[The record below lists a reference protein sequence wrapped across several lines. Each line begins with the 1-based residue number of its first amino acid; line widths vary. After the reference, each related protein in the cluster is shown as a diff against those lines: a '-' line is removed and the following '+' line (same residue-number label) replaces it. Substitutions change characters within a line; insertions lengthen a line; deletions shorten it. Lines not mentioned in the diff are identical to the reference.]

1 MNPVSKLSRSETLTS
16 HRPASLQGTFHVP
29 GDKSI
34 SHRSMI
40 LSAIAVGQTRVSGLL
55 EGDDVMATK
64 QAMIDCGADII
75 KQGDDYVINGVGMG
89 GLSAPDKPLDLGNA
103 GTGVRLLMGLI
114 AGQSLSATF
123 VGDAS
128 LSKRPM
134 RRITD
139 PLEEMG
145 AQVTTGEGGRLPVT
159 ITGLETPLPVS
170 YSPKVASAQIK
181 SAILLA
187 GLRARGNT
195 VVTEPHI
202 SRDHTEAMLR
212 HFGVSV
218 TQEML
223 ENGAHRITMTGGA
236 DLIAKNIAV
245 PRDPSSAAF
254 VIVAA
259 LITQGSDVTLPA
271 IGMNP
276 QRTGLITTLIEMG
289 GDITLSGH
297 RIEGGEEVADIRVR
311 SSKLRGINVPPARAA
326 SMIDEYPILSVAAS
340 MAQGTTMMTGVA
352 ELRVKETD
360 RIAVMAAG
368 LKACGVDV
376 TEGED
381 FMSVT
386 GGETPPMGDAV
397 INSQHDH
404 RIGMS
409 FLVLGMVSQAPIQ
422 VDDVET
428 INTSFPA
435 FADKM
440 NAIGAS
446 IQS

>member
-1 MNPVSKLSRSETLTS
+1 MSHSLVSHKIDNLTG
-16 HRPASLQGTFHVP
+16 QFDVP

-40 LSAIAVGQTRVSGLL
+40 LGAIAIGRTHVSGLL

-64 QAMIDCGADII
+64 QAMIDCGAQIQ
-75 KQGDDYVINGVGMG
+75 KQGDDYVIDGVGMG
-89 GLSAPDKPLDLGNA
+89 GLSAPSKPLDLGNA

-123 VGDAS
+123 IGDAS
-128 LSKRPM
+128 LSARPM

-145 AQVTTGEGGRLPVT
+145 AQVSTNDGKLPVT
-159 ITGLETPLPVS
+159 VTGLETPLPVT
-170 YSPKVASAQIK
+170 YAPKVASAQIK

-195 VVTEPHI
+195 IVTEPHI

-212 HFGVSV
+212 HFGISV
-218 TQEML
+218 TQEIL
-223 ENGAHRITMTGGA
+223 DDGAHRVTMQGGS
-236 DLIAKNIAV
+236 DLIAKDILV

-259 LITQGSDVTLPA
+259 LITPNSDVTLPA

-289 GDITLSGH
+289 GDITLSNK
-297 RIEGGEEVADIRVR
+297 RLEGGEEVADIRVR
-311 SSKLRGINVPPARAA
+311 SSQLRGIDVPPARAA

-340 MAQGTTMMTGVA
+340 RATGTTMMSGVA

-360 RIAVMAAG
+360 RIAVMANG

-376 TEGED
+376 TEGDD

-386 GGETPPMGDAV
+386 GQADPVPGGAT

-409 FLVLGMVSQAPIQ
+409 FLVLGMVSAHPIQ
-422 VDDVET
+422 VDDVAT
-428 INTSFPA
+428 INTSFPH

-440 NAIGAS
+440 NAIGAKITS
-446 IQS
+446 

>member
-1 MNPVSKLSRSETLTS
+1 MSHSLVSHKIDNLTG
-16 HRPASLQGTFHVP
+16 QFDVP

-40 LSAIAVGQTRVSGLL
+40 LGAIAIGRTHVSGLL

-64 QAMIDCGADII
+64 QAMIDCGAQIQ
-75 KQGDDYVINGVGMG
+75 KQGDDYVIDGVGMG
-89 GLSAPDKPLDLGNA
+89 GLSAPSKPLDLGNA

-123 VGDAS
+123 IGDAS
-128 LSKRPM
+128 LSARPM

-139 PLEEMG
+139 PLEELV
-145 AQVTTGEGGRLPVT
+145 AQVSTNDGKLPVT
-159 ITGLETPLPVS
+159 VTGLETPLPVT
-170 YSPKVASAQIK
+170 YAPKVASAQIK

-195 VVTEPHI
+195 IVTEPHI

-212 HFGVSV
+212 HFGISV
-218 TQEML
+218 TQEIL
-223 ENGAHRITMTGGA
+223 DDGAHRVTMQGGS
-236 DLIAKNIAV
+236 DLIAKDILV

-259 LITQGSDVTLPA
+259 LITPNSDVTLPA

-289 GDITLSGH
+289 GDITLSNK
-297 RIEGGEEVADIRVR
+297 RLEGGEEVADIRVR
-311 SSKLRGINVPPARAA
+311 SSQLRGIDVPPARAA

-340 MAQGTTMMTGVA
+340 RATGTTMMSGVA

-360 RIAVMAAG
+360 RIAVMANG

-376 TEGED
+376 TEGDD

-386 GGETPPMGDAV
+386 GQADPVPGGAT

-409 FLVLGMVSQAPIQ
+409 FLVLGMVSAHPIQ
-422 VDDVET
+422 VDDVAT
-428 INTSFPA
+428 INTSFPH

-440 NAIGAS
+440 NAIGAKITS
-446 IQS
+446 

>member
-1 MNPVSKLSRSETLTS
+1 MSLSLVSRKTDHLS
-16 HRPASLQGTFHVP
+16 GTFDVP

-64 QAMIDCGADII
+64 QAMIDCGADIV

-170 YSPKVASAQIK
+170 YVPKVASAQIK

-195 VVTEPHI
+195 IVTEPHI

-218 TQEML
+218 NQEML
-223 ENGAHRITMTGGA
+223 EDGAHRVTMTGGA
-236 DLIAKNIAV
+236 DLIAKDIVV

-311 SSKLRGINVPPARAA
+311 SSKLRGIDVPPARAA

-340 MAQGTTMMTGVA
+340 MAEGTTMMSGVS

-376 TEGED
+376 AEGDD

-386 GGETPPMGDAV
+386 GGSDAPSGDAV

>member
-1 MNPVSKLSRSETLTS
+1 MT
-16 HRPASLQGTFHVP
+16 ASLRSHTSDTLSGNFDVP

-40 LSAIAVGQTRVSGLL
+40 LSAIAIGQTRVSGLL
-55 EGDDVMATK
+55 EGDDVMSTK
-64 QAMIDCGADII
+64 QAMIDCGAKIT
-75 KQGDDYVINGVGMG
+75 KQGDEYIVDGVGMG
-89 GLSAPDKPLDLGNA
+89 GLTNPTKPLDLGNA

-114 AGQSLSATF
+114 AGQSMTATF

-139 PLEEMG
+139 PLIEMG
-145 AQVTTGEGGRLPVT
+145 AQVTTNDGLLPVT
-159 ITGLETPLPVS
+159 ITGLDSPLSVT
-170 YSPKVASAQIK
+170 YQPKVASAQIK

-187 GLRARGNT
+187 GLRARGDT
-195 VVTEPHI
+195 IVKEPHI

-212 HFGVSV
+212 HFGVPV
-218 TQEML
+218 TQEIQEDGTHVVTL
-223 ENGAHRITMTGGA
+223 TGGH
-236 DLIAKNIAV
+236 DLIAKDILV

-259 LITQGSDVTLPA
+259 LITAGSDVTLPA
-271 IGMNP
+271 VGMNP

-289 GDITLSGH
+289 GDITLSNH
-297 RIEGGEEVADIRVR
+297 RLEGGEEVADIRVK
-311 SSKLRGINVPPARAA
+311 SSELKGIDVPPERAA

-340 MAQGTTMMTGVA
+340 MATGTTMMTGVA

-360 RIAVMAAG
+360 RIAVMADG

-381 FMSVT
+381 FMSVI
-386 GGETPPMGDAV
+386 GGKMPPKGDAT

-409 FLVLGMVSQAPIQ
+409 FLVLGMVSDHPIR

-428 INTSFPA
+428 INTSFPQ

-440 NAIGAS
+440 NQLGAHIES
-446 IQS
+446 V

>member
-1 MNPVSKLSRSETLTS
+1 MSVSFIS
-16 HRPASLQGTFHVP
+16 HRTDALSGTFDVP

-40 LSAIAVGQTRVSGLL
+40 LSAIAIGRTHVTGLL

-64 QAMIDCGADII
+64 QAMVDCGAQITKEGDTYII
-75 KQGDDYVINGVGMG
+75 DGVGMG
-89 GLSAPDKPLDLGNA
+89 GLTAPDKPLDLGNA

-123 VGDAS
+123 IGDAS

-145 AQVTTGEGGRLPVT
+145 AEITTNDGKLPVSV
-159 ITGLETPLPVS
+159 TGLATPLPLS

-195 VVTEPHI
+195 IVTEPHI

-218 TQEML
+218 EQEIL
-223 ENGAHRITMTGGA
+223 ADGTHRVTMEGGT
-236 DLIAKNIAV
+236 DLIAKDILV

-259 LITQGSDVTLPA
+259 LLTKDSDVTLPA

-289 GDITLSGH
+289 GDITLSNQ
-297 RIEGGEEVADIRVR
+297 RLEGGEDVADIRVR
-311 SSKLRGINVPPARAA
+311 SSHLHGIDVPAERAA

-340 MAQGTTMMTGVA
+340 MATGTTMMTGVG

-360 RIAVMAAG
+360 RIAVMAQG
-368 LKACGVDV
+368 LSACGVDV
-376 TEGED
+376 TEGDD

-386 GGETPPMGDAV
+386 GGTHAPKGGAV

-409 FLVLGMVSQAPIQ
+409 FLVLGMISQDPIQ

-428 INTSFPA
+428 INTSFPQ

-446 IQS
+446 ISTP

>member
-1 MNPVSKLSRSETLTS
+1 MSLSLVSRKTDHLS
-16 HRPASLQGTFHVP
+16 GTFDVP

-64 QAMIDCGADII
+64 QAMIDCGADIV

-170 YSPKVASAQIK
+170 YVPKVASAQIK

-195 VVTEPHI
+195 IVTEPHI

-218 TQEML
+218 NQEML
-223 ENGAHRITMTGGA
+223 EDGAHRVTMTGGA
-236 DLIAKNIAV
+236 DLIAKDIVV

-311 SSKLRGINVPPARAA
+311 SSKLRGIDVPPARAA

-340 MAQGTTMMTGVA
+340 MAEGTTMMSGVS

-368 LKACGVDV
+368 LKACGVHV
-376 TEGED
+376 TEGDD

-386 GGETPPMGDAV
+386 GGDGAPSGDAV

>member
-1 MNPVSKLSRSETLTS
+1 MSLSLIS
-16 HRPASLQGTFHVP
+16 HKTEHLSGTFDVP

-223 ENGAHRITMTGGA
+223 ENGATSLRYDRA
-236 DLIAKNIAV
+236 
-245 PRDPSSAAF
+245 RY
-254 VIVAA
+254 VA
-259 LITQGSDVTLPA
+259 L
-271 IGMNP
+271 
-276 QRTGLITTLIEMG
+276 
-289 GDITLSGH
+289 
-297 RIEGGEEVADIRVR
+297 
-311 SSKLRGINVPPARAA
+311 
-326 SMIDEYPILSVAAS
+326 
-340 MAQGTTMMTGVA
+340 
-352 ELRVKETD
+352 
-360 RIAVMAAG
+360 
-368 LKACGVDV
+368 
-376 TEGED
+376 
-381 FMSVT
+381 
-386 GGETPPMGDAV
+386 
-397 INSQHDH
+397 
-404 RIGMS
+404 
-409 FLVLGMVSQAPIQ
+409 
-422 VDDVET
+422 
-428 INTSFPA
+428 
-435 FADKM
+435 
-440 NAIGAS
+440 
-446 IQS
+446 

>member
-1 MNPVSKLSRSETLTS
+1 MSLSLVSRKTDHLS
-16 HRPASLQGTFHVP
+16 GTFDVP

-64 QAMIDCGADII
+64 QAMIDCGADIV

-170 YSPKVASAQIK
+170 YVPKVASAQIK

-195 VVTEPHI
+195 IVTEPHK

-218 TQEML
+218 NQEML
-223 ENGAHRITMTGGA
+223 EDGAHRVTMTGGA
-236 DLIAKNIAV
+236 DLIAKDIVV

-311 SSKLRGINVPPARAA
+311 SSKLRGIDVPPARAA

-340 MAQGTTMMTGVA
+340 MAEGTTMMSGVS

-376 TEGED
+376 AEGDD
-381 FMSVT
+381 FISVT
-386 GGETPPMGDAV
+386 GGSDAPLGDAV

>member
-1 MNPVSKLSRSETLTS
+1 MSLSLVSRKTDHLS
-16 HRPASLQGTFHVP
+16 GTFDVP

-64 QAMIDCGADII
+64 QAMIDCGADIV

-170 YSPKVASAQIK
+170 YVPKVASAQIK

-195 VVTEPHI
+195 IVTEPHK

-218 TQEML
+218 NQEML
-223 ENGAHRITMTGGA
+223 EDGAHRVTMTGGA
-236 DLIAKNIAV
+236 DLIAKDIVV

-311 SSKLRGINVPPARAA
+311 SSKLRGIDVPPARAA

-340 MAQGTTMMTGVA
+340 MAEGTTMMSGVS

-376 TEGED
+376 AEGDD

-386 GGETPPMGDAV
+386 GGSDAPSGDAV

>member
-1 MNPVSKLSRSETLTS
+1 MSLSLVSRKTDNLS
-16 HRPASLQGTFHVP
+16 GTFEVP

-40 LSAIAVGQTRVSGLL
+40 LSAIAIGQTRVSGLL

-64 QAMIDCGADII
+64 QAMIDCGADIV
-75 KQGDDYVINGVGMG
+75 KQGDEYVINGVGMG
-89 GLSAPDKPLDLGNA
+89 GLRAPDKPLDLGNA

-145 AQVTTGEGGRLPVT
+145 AQVTTGDGGRLPVT

-170 YSPKVASAQIK
+170 YTPKVASAQIK

-187 GLRARGNT
+187 GLRARGDT
-195 VVTEPHI
+195 IVTEPHI

-223 ENGAHRITMTGGA
+223 DDGAHRVTMTGSA
-236 DLIAKNIAV
+236 DLIAKDIAV

-259 LITQGSDVTLPA
+259 LITPGSDVTLPA

-289 GDITLSGH
+289 GDITLSAH

-311 SSKLRGINVPPARAA
+311 SSKLRGIDVPPARAA

-340 MAQGTTMMTGVA
+340 MAEGTTMMTGVA

-386 GGETPPMGDAV
+386 GGASAPLGDAV

-428 INTSFPA
+428 INTSFPN

-440 NAIGAS
+440 NAIGAA

>member
-1 MNPVSKLSRSETLTS
+1 MSLSLISQKTK
-16 HRPASLQGTFHVP
+16 SLSGTFDVP

-40 LSAIAVGQTRVSGLL
+40 LGSIAIGQTKVSGLL
-55 EGDDVMATK
+55 EGDDVLATK
-64 QAMIDCGADII
+64 QAMIDCGADIT
-75 KQGDDYVINGVGMG
+75 KQGDDYIINGVGMG
-89 GLSAPDKPLDLGNA
+89 GLTNPEQPLDLGNA

-114 AGQSLSATF
+114 AGQSMTATF

-145 AQVTTGEGGRLPVT
+145 AQVTCAEGGRLPVT
-159 ITGLETPLPVS
+159 ITGLAMPLPIS

-187 GLRARGNT
+187 GLQARGETT
-195 VVTEPHI
+195 VIEPHI

-212 HFGVSV
+212 HFGVTV
-218 TQEML
+218 TQEID
-223 ENGAHRITMTGGA
+223 EEGRHHVTMTGGT
-236 DLIAKNIAV
+236 DLIAKDILV

-259 LITQGSDVTLPA
+259 LLTKDSDVFLPA

-276 QRTGLITTLIEMG
+276 QRTGLITTLQEMG
-289 GDITLSGH
+289 GDITLSNQ
-297 RIEGGEEVADIRVR
+297 RLEGGEEVADIRVR
-311 SSKLRGINVPPARAA
+311 SSELHGIDVPPARAA

-340 MAQGTTMMTGVA
+340 MAKGTTMMSGVA

-360 RIAVMAAG
+360 RIAVMAKG
-368 LKACGVDV
+368 LATCGVQV
-376 TEGED
+376 EEGD
-381 FMSVT
+381 DYMAVT
-386 GGETPPMGDAV
+386 GGTMPPAGGAV

-409 FLVLGMVSQAPIQ
+409 FLVLGMISEQPIT

-428 INTSFPA
+428 INTSFPG

-440 NAIGAS
+440 NAIGAQIS
-446 IQS
+446 PIS

>member
-1 MNPVSKLSRSETLTS
+1 MT
-16 HRPASLQGTFHVP
+16 ASLRSHKSDTLSGNFDVP

-40 LSAIAVGQTRVSGLL
+40 LSAIAIGRTRVSGLL

-64 QAMIDCGADII
+64 QAMIDCGAQIQ
-75 KQGDDYVINGVGMG
+75 KQGDDYIIDGVGMG
-89 GLSAPDKPLDLGNA
+89 GLTAPTKPLDLGNA

-123 VGDAS
+123 IGDAS

-145 AQVTTGEGGRLPVT
+145 ADVSTNDGKLPVT
-159 ITGLETPLPVS
+159 VTGLETPLPVT
-170 YSPKVASAQIK
+170 YAPKVASAQIK

-195 VVTEPHI
+195 IVTEPHI

-218 TQEML
+218 TQEIL
-223 ENGAHRITMTGGA
+223 DDGAHRVTMTGGT
-236 DLIAKNIAV
+236 DLIAKDILV

-254 VIVAA
+254 VMVAA
-259 LITQGSDVTLPA
+259 LITPNSDVTLPA
-271 IGMNP
+271 VGMNP
-276 QRTGLITTLIEMG
+276 QRVGLITSLIEMG
-289 GDITLSGH
+289 GDITLSNQ
-297 RIEGGEEVADIRVR
+297 RLEGGEEVADIRVR
-311 SSKLRGINVPPARAA
+311 SSQLHGINVPPARAA

-340 MAQGTTMMTGVA
+340 RATGTTMMSGVA

-360 RIAVMAAG
+360 RIAVMVEG

-376 TEGED
+376 TEGDD

-386 GGETPPMGDAV
+386 GQDTPITGGAT

-409 FLVLGMVSQAPIQ
+409 FLVLGMVTANPIQ

-428 INTSFPA
+428 INTSFPH
-435 FADKM
+435 FAEKM
-440 NAIGAS
+440 NKIGAQITS
-446 IQS
+446 

>member
-1 MNPVSKLSRSETLTS
+1 MSLSLIS
-16 HRPASLQGTFHVP
+16 HKTQHLSGTFDVP

-64 QAMIDCGADII
+64 QAMIDCGADIV

-223 ENGAHRITMTGGA
+223 EDGAHRITMTGGA
-236 DLIAKNIAV
+236 DLIAKDIAV

-311 SSKLRGINVPPARAA
+311 SSKLRGIDVPPARAA

-368 LKACGVDV
+368 LKECGVDV

-386 GGETPPMGDAV
+386 GGKTPPMGDAV

-409 FLVLGMVSQAPIQ
+409 FLVLGMVSQVQIQ

>member
-1 MNPVSKLSRSETLTS
+1 MSLSLIS
-16 HRPASLQGTFHVP
+16 HKTEHLSGTFDVP

-223 ENGAHRITMTGGA
+223 ESGAHRITMTGGA
-236 DLIAKNIAV
+236 DLIAKDIAV

-311 SSKLRGINVPPARAA
+311 SSKLRGIDVPPARAA

-409 FLVLGMVSQAPIQ
+409 FLVLGMVSQAQIQ

>member
-1 MNPVSKLSRSETLTS
+1 MSLSLRSHHITS
-16 HRPASLQGTFHVP
+16 LVGTFDVP
-29 GDKSI
+29 GDKSV

-40 LSAIAVGQTRVSGLL
+40 LSAIAIGQTRVQGLL

-64 QAMIDCGADII
+64 QAMIDCGAHIT
-75 KQGDDYVINGVGMG
+75 KQGDDYLIDGVGMG
-89 GLSAPDKPLDLGNA
+89 GLRTPEKPLDLGNA

-114 AGQSLSATF
+114 AGQSLQATF

-145 AQVTTGEGGRLPVT
+145 ASVETAEGGLLPVT
-159 ITGLETPLPVS
+159 ITGLEVPLPVS
-170 YSPKVASAQIK
+170 YQPKVASAQIK

-195 VVTEPHI
+195 IVHEPHI

-212 HFGVSV
+212 HFGVPV
-218 TQEML
+218 TQEVQEDGSHIVTL
-223 ENGAHRITMTGGA
+223 EGGH
-236 DLIAKNIAV
+236 DLIAKDILV

-254 VIVAA
+254 VMVAA
-259 LITQGSDVTLPA
+259 LLSQDSDILLPA

-289 GDITLSGH
+289 GDITLSNH
-297 RIEGGEEVADIRVR
+297 RLEGGEEVADIRVK
-311 SSKLRGINVPPARAA
+311 SSKLHGIDVPPKRAA

-340 MAQGTTMMTGVA
+340 MASGTTTMSGVA

-368 LKACGVDV
+368 LRACGVSV
-376 TEGED
+376 EEGDD

-386 GGETPPMGDAV
+386 GSATPPQGGV
-397 INSQHDH
+397 TINSQHDH

-409 FLVLGMVSQAPIQ
+409 FLVLGMMSAAPIQ

-428 INTSFPA
+428 INTSFPS
-435 FADKM
+435 FAEKM
-440 NAIGAS
+440 NAVGAN
-446 IQS
+446 ITAA

>member
-1 MNPVSKLSRSETLTS
+1 MSLSLIS
-16 HRPASLQGTFHVP
+16 HKTEHLSGTFDVP

-195 VVTEPHI
+195 VVTEPYI

-223 ENGAHRITMTGGA
+223 ESGAHRITMTGGA
-236 DLIAKNIAV
+236 DLIAKDIAV

-311 SSKLRGINVPPARAA
+311 SSKLRGIDVPPARAA

-409 FLVLGMVSQAPIQ
+409 FLVLGMVSQAQIQ

>member
-1 MNPVSKLSRSETLTS
+1 MSAERQSLLSSR
-16 HRPASLQGTFHVP
+16 ASGLSGQFDVP

-34 SHRSMI
+34 SHRALI
-40 LSAIAVGQTRVSGLL
+40 LGSLAVGQTVVTGLL
-55 EGDDVMATK
+55 EGDDVLATK
-64 QAMIDCGADII
+64 QAMVDCGADIT
-75 KQGDDYVINGVGMG
+75 KKDDAYVINGVGLG
-89 GLSAPDKPLDLGNA
+89 GLTNPAAPLDLGNS
-103 GTGVRLLMGLI
+103 GTAVRLLMGLI
-114 AGQSLSATF
+114 AGQSMTATF

-145 AQVTTGEGGRLPVT
+145 AQIEIADGGTLPVT
-159 ITGLETPLPVS
+159 VTGLPTPLPLS
-170 YSPKVASAQIK
+170 YEPKVASAQIK

-187 GLRARGNT
+187 GLCARGQT

-212 HFGVSV
+212 HFGMDV

-223 ENGAHRITMTGGA
+223 PDGRHRATLTGGGT
-236 DLIAKNIAV
+236 LTAKDIAV

-254 VIVAA
+254 VMVAA
-259 LITQGSDVTLPA
+259 LITEGSDITLPA

-276 QRTGLITTLIEMG
+276 QRTGLIITLQEMG
-289 GDITLSGH
+289 GDITLSNE
-297 RIEGGEEVADIRVR
+297 RIEGGEAVADIRIK
-311 SSKLRGINVPPARAA
+311 SSQLTGIEVPAERAA
-326 SMIDEYPILSVAAS
+326 SMIDEYLILSVAAS
-340 MAQGTTMMTGVA
+340 RATGRTIMTGVE
-352 ELRVKETD
+352 ELRVKEAD

-368 LKACGVDV
+368 LQECGVIV
-376 TEGED
+376 EEGD
-381 FMSVT
+381 DYMIVT
-386 GGETPPMGDAV
+386 GADEAPAGGVT

-409 FLVLGMVSQAPIQ
+409 FLVLGMASQAPIQ
-422 VDDVET
+422 VDDVAT
-428 INTSFPA
+428 INTSFPG

-440 NAIGAS
+440 NQVGAQ
-446 IQS
+446 IQSVS

>member
-1 MNPVSKLSRSETLTS
+1 MSHSLVSHKIDNLTG
-16 HRPASLQGTFHVP
+16 QFDVP

-40 LSAIAVGQTRVSGLL
+40 LGAIAIGRTHVSGLL

-64 QAMIDCGADII
+64 QAMIDCGAQIQ
-75 KQGDDYVINGVGMG
+75 KQGDDYVIDGVGMG
-89 GLSAPDKPLDLGNA
+89 GLSAPSKPLDLGNA

-123 VGDAS
+123 IGDAS
-128 LSKRPM
+128 LSARPM

-145 AQVTTGEGGRLPVT
+145 AQVSTNDGKLPVT
-159 ITGLETPLPVS
+159 VTGLETPLPVT
-170 YSPKVASAQIK
+170 YAPKVASAQIK

-195 VVTEPHI
+195 IVTEPHI

-212 HFGVSV
+212 HFGISV
-218 TQEML
+218 TQEIL
-223 ENGAHRITMTGGA
+223 DDGAHRVTMQGGS
-236 DLIAKNIAV
+236 DLIAKDILV

-259 LITQGSDVTLPA
+259 LITPNSDVTLPA

-289 GDITLSGH
+289 GDITLSNK
-297 RIEGGEEVADIRVR
+297 RLEGGEEVADIRVR
-311 SSKLRGINVPPARAA
+311 SSQLRGIDVPPARAA

-340 MAQGTTMMTGVA
+340 RATGTTMMSGVA

-360 RIAVMAAG
+360 RIAVMANG

-376 TEGED
+376 TEGDD

-386 GGETPPMGDAV
+386 GQADPVPGGAA

-409 FLVLGMVSQAPIQ
+409 FLVLGMVSAHPIQ
-422 VDDVET
+422 VDDVAT
-428 INTSFPA
+428 INTSFPH

-440 NAIGAS
+440 NAIGAKITS
-446 IQS
+446 

>member
-1 MNPVSKLSRSETLTS
+1 MSLSLIS
-16 HRPASLQGTFHVP
+16 HKTQHLSGTFDVP

-64 QAMIDCGADII
+64 QAMIDCGADIV

-223 ENGAHRITMTGGA
+223 EDGAHRITMTGGA
-236 DLIAKNIAV
+236 DLIAKDIAV

-311 SSKLRGINVPPARAA
+311 SSKLRGIDVPPARAA

-368 LKACGVDV
+368 LKECGVDV

-409 FLVLGMVSQAPIQ
+409 FLVLGMVSQVQIQ

>member
-1 MNPVSKLSRSETLTS
+1 MSLSLVSHKAGALS
-16 HRPASLQGTFHVP
+16 GIFDVP

-40 LSAIAVGQTRVSGLL
+40 LSAIAIGQTRVTGLL

-64 QAMIDCGADII
+64 QAMIDCGAKIS
-75 KQGDDYVINGVGMG
+75 KQGDSYVIDGVGMG
-89 GLSAPDKPLDLGNA
+89 GLISPETPLDLGNA

-114 AGQSLSATF
+114 AGQSMTATF

-139 PLEEMG
+139 PLIEMG
-145 AQVTTGEGGRLPVT
+145 AQVTTNDGLLPVT
-159 ITGLETPLPVS
+159 VTGLDIPLPIT
-170 YSPKVASAQIK
+170 YEPKVASAQIK
-181 SAILLA
+181 SAILLG
-187 GLRARGNT
+187 GLRARGDT
-195 VVTEPHI
+195 IVTEPHI

-212 HFGVSV
+212 HFGVKV
-218 TQEML
+218 VQDIL
-223 ENGAHRITMTGGA
+223 EDGRHRVTMTGGS
-236 DLIAKNIAV
+236 DLIAKDIIV

-259 LITQGSDVTLPA
+259 LLTKDSHVTLPA

-289 GDITLSGH
+289 GDITLSNH
-297 RIEGGEEVADIRVR
+297 RVEGGEDVADITVK
-311 SSKLRGINVPPARAA
+311 SSQLHGIDVPAERAA

-340 MAQGTTMMTGVA
+340 MASGTTMMTGVG

-360 RIAVMAAG
+360 RIAVMADG
-368 LKACGVDV
+368 LRACGVDV
-376 TEGED
+376 TEGDD

-386 GGETPPMGDAV
+386 GSQTPPAGGAT

-409 FLVLGMVSQAPIQ
+409 FLVLGMVSEEAIQ

-428 INTSFPA
+428 INTSFPD
-435 FADKM
+435 FAQKM
-440 NAIGAS
+440 NDIGAAIS
-446 IQS
+446 

>member
-1 MNPVSKLSRSETLTS
+1 MSLSLIS
-16 HRPASLQGTFHVP
+16 HHATGLSGSFDVP

-40 LSAIAVGQTRVSGLL
+40 LSALAIGQTRVSGLL

-64 QAMIDCGADII
+64 QAMIDCGASIT
-75 KQGDDYVINGVGMG
+75 KQGDDYIIDGVGMG
-89 GLSAPDKPLDLGNA
+89 GLTNPENPLDLGNA

-114 AGQSLSATF
+114 AGQSMTATF

-139 PLEEMG
+139 PLAEMG
-145 AQVTTGEGGRLPVT
+145 AQITTNDGLLPVT
-159 ITGLETPLPVS
+159 VTGLEVPLAIS
-170 YSPKVASAQIK
+170 YRPKVASAQIK

-195 VVTEPHI
+195 IVTEPHI

-212 HFGVSV
+212 HFGVTV
-218 TQEML
+218 TQSIEDD
-223 ENGAHRITMTGGA
+223 GSHVVTMTGGT
-236 DLIAKNIAV
+236 DLIAKDIIV

-254 VIVAA
+254 VMVAA
-259 LITQGSDVTLPA
+259 LLTPGSDVLLPA

-289 GDITLSGH
+289 GNITLSNQ
-297 RIEGGEEVADIRVR
+297 RLEGGEDVADIRVK
-311 SSKLRGINVPPARAA
+311 SSQLHGIDVPAMRAA

-340 MAQGTTMMTGVA
+340 RATGTTMMTGVA

-360 RIAVMAAG
+360 RIAVMAEG
-368 LKACGVDV
+368 LKRCGVQV
-376 TEGED
+376 EEGDD

-386 GGETPPMGDAV
+386 GAEAPPAGGAV

-409 FLVLGMVSQAPIQ
+409 FLVLGMISQAPIQ

-428 INTSFPA
+428 INTSFPG

-440 NAIGAS
+440 NAIGAH
-446 IQS
+446 IEKA

>member
-1 MNPVSKLSRSETLTS
+1 MSLSLVSHKSANLK
-16 HRPASLQGTFHVP
+16 GTFDVP

-40 LSAIAVGQTRVSGLL
+40 LSAIAIGQTRVQGLL

-64 QAMIDCGADII
+64 QAMIACGAKIE
-75 KQGDDYVINGVGMG
+75 KQGDDYIIDGVGMG
-89 GLSAPDKPLDLGNA
+89 GLTAPSAPLDLGNA

-123 VGDAS
+123 IGDAS

-145 AQVTTGEGGRLPVT
+145 ASVTTNDGKLPVT
-159 ITGLETPLPVS
+159 VTGLEIPLPIS
-170 YSPKVASAQIK
+170 YTPKVASAQIK

-187 GLRARGNT
+187 GLRARGAT
-195 VVTEPHI
+195 IVTEPHI

-218 TQEML
+218 TQEIL
-223 ENGAHRITMTGGA
+223 EDGQHRVTMTGGT
-236 DLIAKNIAV
+236 DLIAKDILV

-259 LITQGSDVTLPA
+259 LIAEGSDVMIPA
-271 IGMNP
+271 VGMNP

-289 GDITLSGH
+289 GDITLSNQ
-297 RIEGGEEVADIRVR
+297 RLEGGEEVADIHVR
-311 SSKLRGINVPPARAA
+311 GSQLTGIDVPPARAA

-340 MAQGTTMMTGVA
+340 VAKGTTMMSGVA

-360 RIAVMAAG
+360 RIAVMAQG
-368 LKACGVDV
+368 LKECGVSV
-376 TEGED
+376 QEGED

-386 GGETPPMGDAV
+386 GSDTPPAGGAI

-409 FLVLGMVSQAPIQ
+409 FLVLGMIASQPIQ

-428 INTSFPA
+428 INTSFPQ

-440 NAIGAS
+440 NAIGAA
-446 IQS
+446 IRA

>member
-1 MNPVSKLSRSETLTS
+1 MSLSLVSHKSGQL
-16 HRPASLQGTFHVP
+16 AGTFDVP

-40 LSAIAVGQTRVSGLL
+40 LSALAIGQTRVSGLL

-64 QAMIDCGADII
+64 QAMIDCGAQIT
-75 KQGDDYVINGVGMG
+75 KQGDEWVIDGVGMG
-89 GLSAPDKPLDLGNA
+89 GLTAPEKPLDLGNA

-123 VGDAS
+123 IGDAS

-139 PLEEMG
+139 PLAEMG
-145 AQVTTGEGGRLPVT
+145 ASVQTGENGRLPVT
-159 ITGLETPLPVS
+159 ITGLETPLPVDYRPS
-170 YSPKVASAQIK
+170 VASAQIK

-187 GLRARGNT
+187 GLRARGKT
-195 VVTEPHI
+195 IVTEPHI

-212 HFGVSV
+212 HFGVEV
-218 TQEML
+218 TQEIL
-223 ENGAHRITMTGGA
+223 EDGAHRVTMTGGA
-236 DLIAKNIAV
+236 DLIAKDIQV

-259 LITQGSDVTLPA
+259 LITKDSDVTLPA

-276 QRTGLITTLIEMG
+276 QRVGLITTLIEMG
-289 GDITLSGH
+289 GDITLSNH

-311 SSKLRGINVPPARAA
+311 SSQLQGIDVPPARAA

-340 MAQGTTMMTGVA
+340 MAKGTTMMSGVA

-360 RIAVMAAG
+360 RIAVMAQG

-386 GGETPPMGDAV
+386 GSSTPPQGGAV

-409 FLVLGMVSQAPIQ
+409 FLVLGMITQQPIQ

-428 INTSFPA
+428 INTSFPS
-435 FADKM
+435 FAMKM

-446 IQS
+446 ITSP

>member
-1 MNPVSKLSRSETLTS
+1 MT
-16 HRPASLQGTFHVP
+16 
-29 GDKSI
+29 
-34 SHRSMI
+34 
-40 LSAIAVGQTRVSGLL
+40 
-55 EGDDVMATK
+55 
-64 QAMIDCGADII
+64 
-75 KQGDDYVINGVGMG
+75 
-89 GLSAPDKPLDLGNA
+89 
-103 GTGVRLLMGLI
+103 
-114 AGQSLSATF
+114 ATF

-139 PLEEMG
+139 PLADMG
-145 AQVTTGEGGRLPVT
+145 AQITTNDGLLPVT
-159 ITGLETPLPVS
+159 VTGLEAPLAIS
-170 YSPKVASAQIK
+170 YRPKVASAQIK

-195 VVTEPHI
+195 IVTEPHI

-212 HFGVSV
+212 HFGVTV
-218 TQEML
+218 TQSIE
-223 ENGAHRITMTGGA
+223 EDGRHIVTMTGGT
-236 DLIAKNIAV
+236 DLIAKDIMV

-254 VIVAA
+254 VMVAA
-259 LITQGSDVTLPA
+259 LLTPNSDVLLPA

-289 GDITLSGH
+289 GDITLSNH
-297 RIEGGEEVADIRVR
+297 RLEGGEDVADIRVKH
-311 SSKLRGINVPPARAA
+311 SQLHGIDVPAERAA

-340 MAQGTTMMTGVA
+340 RATGTTMMTGVA

-360 RIAVMAAG
+360 RIAVMADG
-368 LKACGVDV
+368 LKKCGVQV
-376 TEGED
+376 EEGED

-386 GGETPPMGDAV
+386 GSEMPPAGGAV

-409 FLVLGMVSQAPIQ
+409 FLVLGMISQAPIQ

-428 INTSFPA
+428 INTSFPG
-435 FADKM
+435 FAEKM
-440 NAIGAS
+440 NDLGAQ
-446 IQS
+446 IKPA

>member
-1 MNPVSKLSRSETLTS
+1 MSLSLVSHKSANLK
-16 HRPASLQGTFHVP
+16 GTFDVP

-40 LSAIAVGQTRVSGLL
+40 LSAIAIGQTRVQGLL

-64 QAMIDCGADII
+64 QAMIACGAKIE
-75 KQGDDYVINGVGMG
+75 KQGDDYIIDGVGMG
-89 GLSAPDKPLDLGNA
+89 GLTAPSAPLDLGNA

-123 VGDAS
+123 IGDAS

-145 AQVTTGEGGRLPVT
+145 ASITTNDGKLPVT
-159 ITGLETPLPVS
+159 VTGLEIPLPIS
-170 YSPKVASAQIK
+170 YTPKVASAQIK

-187 GLRARGNT
+187 GLRARGAT
-195 VVTEPHI
+195 IVTEPHI

-218 TQEML
+218 TQEIL
-223 ENGAHRITMTGGA
+223 EDGQHRVTMTGGT
-236 DLIAKNIAV
+236 DLIAKDILV

-259 LITQGSDVTLPA
+259 LIAEGSDVMIPA
-271 IGMNP
+271 VGMNP

-289 GDITLSGH
+289 GDITLSNQ
-297 RIEGGEEVADIRVR
+297 RLEGGEEVADIHVR
-311 SSKLRGINVPPARAA
+311 GSQLTGIDVPPARAA

-340 MAQGTTMMTGVA
+340 VAKGTTMMSGVA

-360 RIAVMAAG
+360 RIAVMAQG
-368 LKACGVDV
+368 LKECGVSV
-376 TEGED
+376 QEGED

-386 GGETPPMGDAV
+386 GSDTPPAGGAI

-409 FLVLGMVSQAPIQ
+409 FLVLGMIASQPIQ

-428 INTSFPA
+428 INTSFPQ

-440 NAIGAS
+440 NAIGAA
-446 IQS
+446 IRA

>member
-1 MNPVSKLSRSETLTS
+1 MSHSLVSHKTDNLTG
-16 HRPASLQGTFHVP
+16 QFDVP

-40 LSAIAVGQTRVSGLL
+40 LGAIAIGRTHVSGLL

-64 QAMIDCGADII
+64 QAMIDCGAQIQ
-75 KQGDDYVINGVGMG
+75 KQGDDYVIDGVGMG
-89 GLSAPDKPLDLGNA
+89 GLSAPSKPLDLGNA

-123 VGDAS
+123 IGDAS
-128 LSKRPM
+128 LSARPM

-145 AQVTTGEGGRLPVT
+145 AQVSTNDGKLPVT
-159 ITGLETPLPVS
+159 VTGLETPLPVT
-170 YSPKVASAQIK
+170 YAPKVASAQIK

-195 VVTEPHI
+195 IVTEPHI

-212 HFGVSV
+212 HFGISV
-218 TQEML
+218 TQEIL
-223 ENGAHRITMTGGA
+223 DDGAHRVTMQGGS
-236 DLIAKNIAV
+236 DLIAKDILV

-259 LITQGSDVTLPA
+259 LITPNSDVTLPA

-289 GDITLSGH
+289 GDITLSNN
-297 RIEGGEEVADIRVR
+297 RLEGGEEVADIRVR
-311 SSKLRGINVPPARAA
+311 SSQLHGIDVPPARAA

-340 MAQGTTMMTGVA
+340 RATGTTMMSGVA

-360 RIAVMAAG
+360 RIAVMANG

-376 TEGED
+376 TEGDD

-386 GGETPPMGDAV
+386 GQADPVPGGAT

-409 FLVLGMVSQAPIQ
+409 FLVLGMVSAHPIQ
-422 VDDVET
+422 VDDVAT
-428 INTSFPA
+428 INTSFPH

-440 NAIGAS
+440 NAIGAKITS
-446 IQS
+446 

>member
-1 MNPVSKLSRSETLTS
+1 MSLSLVSHKTDKLTG
-16 HRPASLQGTFHVP
+16 HFDVP

-40 LSAIAVGQTRVSGLL
+40 LSAIAIGRTRVSGLL

-64 QAMIDCGADII
+64 QAMIDCGAQIQ
-75 KQGDDYVINGVGMG
+75 KQGDDYIIDGVGMG
-89 GLSAPDKPLDLGNA
+89 GLTAPANPLDLGNA

-123 VGDAS
+123 IGDAS

-145 AQVTTGEGGRLPVT
+145 ADVTTNDGKLPVT
-159 ITGLETPLPVS
+159 VTGLEIPLPVT
-170 YSPKVASAQIK
+170 YAPKVASAQIK

-195 VVTEPHI
+195 IVTEPHI

-218 TQEML
+218 TQEIL
-223 ENGAHRITMTGGA
+223 DDGAHRVTMTGGT
-236 DLIAKNIAV
+236 DLIAKDILV

-254 VIVAA
+254 VMVAA
-259 LITQGSDVTLPA
+259 LITPNSDVTLPA
-271 IGMNP
+271 VGMNP
-276 QRTGLITTLIEMG
+276 QRTGLITSLIEMG
-289 GDITLSGH
+289 GDITLSNQ
-297 RIEGGEEVADIRVR
+297 RLEGGEEVADIRVR
-311 SSKLRGINVPPARAA
+311 SSQLHGIDVPPARAA

-340 MAQGTTMMTGVA
+340 RATGTTMMSGVA

-376 TEGED
+376 TEGDD

-386 GGETPPMGDAV
+386 GQDTPITGGAT

-409 FLVLGMVSQAPIQ
+409 FLVLGMVAANPIQ

-428 INTSFPA
+428 INTSFPH
-435 FADKM
+435 FAEKM
-440 NAIGAS
+440 NKIGAQITS
-446 IQS
+446 

>member
-1 MNPVSKLSRSETLTS
+1 MSLSLVSHKSANL
-16 HRPASLQGTFHVP
+16 AGTFDVP

-40 LSAIAVGQTRVSGLL
+40 LSAIAVGQTRVQGLL

-64 QAMIDCGADII
+64 QAMIDCGAKIEKHGDEYII
-75 KQGDDYVINGVGMG
+75 DGVGMG
-89 GLSAPDKPLDLGNA
+89 GLTAPDAPLDLGNA

-114 AGQSLSATF
+114 AGQSLRATF
-123 VGDAS
+123 IGDAS

-134 RRITD
+134 RRITE

-145 AQVTTGEGGRLPVT
+145 ASVTTNDGKLPVT
-159 ITGLETPLPVS
+159 VTGLEIPLPVS
-170 YSPKVASAQIK
+170 YTPKVASAQIK

-187 GLRARGNT
+187 GLRARGAT
-195 VVTEPHI
+195 IVTEPHI

-218 TQEML
+218 TQEIL
-223 ENGAHRITMTGGA
+223 EDGQHRVTMTGGT
-236 DLIAKNIAV
+236 DLIAKDILV

-259 LITQGSDVTLPA
+259 LITKGSDVTIPA
-271 IGMNP
+271 VGMNP

-289 GDITLSGH
+289 GDITLSNQ
-297 RIEGGEEVADIRVR
+297 RLEGGEEVADIRVR
-311 SSKLRGINVPPARAA
+311 SSQLQGIDVPPARAA

-340 MAQGTTMMTGVA
+340 MAKGTTMMSGVA

-360 RIAVMAAG
+360 RIAVMAQG
-368 LKACGVDV
+368 LKECGVSV
-376 TEGED
+376 QEGED

-386 GGETPPMGDAV
+386 GADTPPAGGAT

-409 FLVLGMVSQAPIQ
+409 FLVLGMIASQPIQ

-428 INTSFPA
+428 INTSFPQ

-446 IQS
+446 ITA